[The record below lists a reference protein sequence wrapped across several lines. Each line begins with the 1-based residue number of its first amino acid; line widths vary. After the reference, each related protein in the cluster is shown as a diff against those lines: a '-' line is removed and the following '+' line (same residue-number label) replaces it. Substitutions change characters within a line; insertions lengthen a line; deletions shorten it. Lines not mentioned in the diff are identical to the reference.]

1 MDARRHSPLPKVA
14 GLPIPAIPV
23 VSLAEAAFCGL
34 PALSSLPSM
43 TRKGD
48 ILYPNHG
55 FGSDRRVSESVAFRE
70 RGR

>member
-1 MDARRHSPLPKVA
+1 MDAHRHSPLPKVA

-23 VSLAEAAFCGL
+23 VSLAEASFL
-34 PALSSLPSM
+34 WPPLSSLPSM
-43 TRKGD
+43 TRRGD

-55 FGSDRRVSESVAFRE
+55 VGSDRRVSESVAFRE